1 MRPLISATIAATALA
16 LASAGIQARGWSE
29 DFTAE
34 MVMTNPK
41 NTSQQKTAKFYSSK
55 GRTRTESG
63 IPASR
68 AKKQG
73 MGKHQVQIV
82 NPYQGSLWLVFP
94 DVKKYMEST
103 GEPATELP
111 APLLPGDADHPCNK
125 PPADEA
131 PKLSCKDLGAETIG
145 GRATEKWDITATGEK
160 GSLTTTLW
168 FDAELGVPVRE
179 LVPDKLMREMRNIE
193 VGPLDEGLFEAPA
206 GYEKVTPPEESPGMP
221 EK

>member
-41 NTSQQKTAKFYSSK
+41 NTSQQKIAKFYSSK

-73 MGKHQVQIV
+73 MGKHQVQIA
-82 NPYQGSLWLVFP
+82 NPYKGALLLVFP
-94 DVKKYMEST
+94 DVKKYMENT
-103 GEPATELP
+103 GEPATEVP
-111 APLLPGDADHPCNK
+111 APLLPGDAEHPCNK
-125 PPADEA
+125 VEEV
-131 PKLSCKDLGAETIG
+131 SCKDLGAETIG
-145 GRATEKWDITATGEK
+145 GRATEKWEITATGEK

-168 FDAELGVPVRE
+168 FDAELGMPVRE
-179 LVPDKLMREMRNIE
+179 LVPDKLMREMRNIK
-193 VGPLDEGLFEAPA
+193 VGPLDDSLFEAPA
-206 GYEKVTPPEESPGMP
+206 GYEKVTPPEE
-221 EK
+221 